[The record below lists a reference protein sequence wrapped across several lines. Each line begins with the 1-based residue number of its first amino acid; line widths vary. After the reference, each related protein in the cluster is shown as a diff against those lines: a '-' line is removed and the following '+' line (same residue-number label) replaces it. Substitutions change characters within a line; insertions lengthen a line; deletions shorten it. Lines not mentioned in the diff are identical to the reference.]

1 MYQKLTADTVGA
13 AHEIIRQA
21 VSEIEC
27 ALRERHLVNAR
38 ADEVLGRP
46 LRMMIYF
53 AFNDLEGEGPVSV
66 REATEG
72 YTRFQANTVLEA
84 RDILTKAR
92 KKIEAEAVLRPVHR
106 RHRKNEAG
114 RPLRVTVFY
123 NLPDLD
129 RPGPLDVDEC
139 LWLPYDGIP
148 PGLQLRNLHHEDR
161 MGDWRPGP
169 RPTAQPQR
177 RTLLRLLRLR

>member
-13 AHEIIRQA
+13 AREIIRQA
-21 VSEIEC
+21 VSEIDS
-27 ALRERHLVNAR
+27 ALHERHLVNAR
-38 ADEVLGRP
+38 ADEALSRP

-53 AFNDLEGEGPVSV
+53 AFNDLEEEGPVSA

-72 YTRFQANTVLEA
+72 YTRLQANTVLEA
-84 RDILTKAR
+84 QDILTKAR
-92 KKIEAEAVLRPVHR
+92 KKIEAETVLRPAHR
-106 RHRKNEAG
+106 RHRKNEDG
-114 RPLRVTVFY
+114 RPLRATVFY

-129 RPGPLDVDEC
+129 RPGPLDVNEC

-148 PGLQLRNLHHEDR
+148 PGLQPCNLHPEYR
-161 MGDWRPGP
+161 MRDWRPDP
-169 RPTAQPQR
+169 RPTAPPQR